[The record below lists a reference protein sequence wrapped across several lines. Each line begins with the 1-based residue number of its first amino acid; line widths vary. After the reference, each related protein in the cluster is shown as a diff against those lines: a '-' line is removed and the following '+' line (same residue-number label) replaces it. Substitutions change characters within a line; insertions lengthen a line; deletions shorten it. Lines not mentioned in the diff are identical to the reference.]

1 MIRNLKVLMLA
12 AMATAA
18 LGAVMASAAQA
29 EPHFFFPGAGAT
41 GVTTVKVTAD
51 DEEGKNPKTGHQVFD
66 ISKAD
71 GTGVKSITC
80 NQIHADTK
88 VTGETTTELTFET
101 PTFTGECQFVGQSV
115 VVENTGCEFILTADT
130 KLHIVN
136 DTALKCEHLQKPI
149 HFSIPGCKVEVG
161 KQTIEK
167 GITHHEVITNGK
179 KAVTVE
185 ANITELEYKA
195 TGVNCEYGTTKN
207 GRYTTGN
214 SVITATRPEGTVV
227 DVEWT
232 G

>member
-1 MIRNLKVLMLA
+1 MIRNLKALMLA
-12 AMATAA
+12 AMAVAA
-18 LGAVMASAAQA
+18 LSAVVASAAHA

-51 DEEGKNPKTGHQVFD
+51 DEEGKNLKTGHQVFD

-80 NQIHADTK
+80 NQVHADTK
-88 VTGETTTELTFET
+88 VTGETATQLTFET
-101 PTFTGECQFVGQSV
+101 PTFTGECQFIGQSA
-115 VVENTGCEFILTADT
+115 VVENTGCEFILTADG

-136 DTALKCEHLQKPI
+136 DTELKCEHGQKPI
-149 HFSIPGCKVEVG
+149 HFSVPGCKVEVG
-161 KQTIEK
+161 AQTIEK
-167 GITHHEVITNGK
+167 GITHHEIKTNGK
-179 KAVTVE
+179 KAVTIE

-195 TGVNCEYGTTKN
+195 TGANCEYGTTKN

-214 SVITATRPEGTVV
+214 AIAVGTRPEGTFV